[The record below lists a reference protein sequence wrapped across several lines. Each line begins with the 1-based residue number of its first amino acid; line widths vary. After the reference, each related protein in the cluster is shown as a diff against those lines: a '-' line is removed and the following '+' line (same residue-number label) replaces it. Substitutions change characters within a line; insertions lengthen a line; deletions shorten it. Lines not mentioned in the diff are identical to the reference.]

1 MKKWSRA
8 AKVSTAAAV
17 VLMPAATIAAPAA
30 LAANVYGVDTAVPAN
45 YYFDN
50 LTPNQRGLLKTVV
63 NTAGQ
68 NIGLIIDD
76 AYPNASAL
84 TTDMTGLLAPSFS
97 DANFAALDAD
107 LANRYQQFVDSS
119 STYLGMNPTNSKQ
132 VLADFINDVV
142 LDLMTASTQVNGSN
156 VTPFITAL
164 NNAINNGPAEVQAAF
179 ELSGQDAATFTQNI
193 QTAVNNYLN
202 PTPPPGGGGGTPP
215 PTPPVEEDGGEVT
228 APPSAIED
236 NPQAVIDVIE
246 EADEVEELVVELP
259 TGTTNVAVPATIFN
273 ALEDKNE
280 DAVVV
285 VATDVAT
292 YSLPVSAVDLS
303 ALAAE
308 LGVTTPE
315 LFVFIEVKPAAT
327 QPATVNGMPV
337 VGTAVEFT
345 VTVSTSKTP
354 TAANS
359 VEVTNFPMVV
369 ERSITS
375 PTPVYN
381 PLASAAGVLNAD
393 GSFTV
398 KPLLVSDI
406 TTSNGLGSEANIYS
420 TSNSTYVVLSNFKT
434 FVDVDGGA
442 SWAEDFVERLASRMI
457 VNGVNATEFK
467 PSNFITRGEFAA
479 LLSRGL
485 GIEAVTSTD
494 GQFSDVT
501 IQQAANRNGEI
512 YAAVDAGIIQGYQD
526 GTFRP
531 YEQITRDQAAIMI
544 SRAIS
549 YIGDDKVTFVSSK
562 NSSDFAD
569 YDQIGA
575 AARPHVERVYEAGY
589 VDGFLDNTFRPDA
602 NTNRAQMSK
611 VLYNFLQSIKFIN

>member
-1 MKKWSRA
+1 MA
-8 AKVSTAAAV
+8 DLPATST
-17 VLMPAATIAAPAA
+17 PALFEGRFDTFVYTTSPYLGSAGTANELATFI
-30 LAANVYGVDTAVPAN
+30 ANVSDELIAKADQVDNSNLGAFAADVRNILVNNSTPAI
-45 YYFDN
+45 
-50 LTPNQRGLLKTVV
+50 NQYIKYNDPG
-63 NTAGQ
+63 
-68 NIGLIIDD
+68 
-76 AYPNASAL
+76 
-84 TTDMTGLLAPSFS
+84 LAP
-97 DANFAALDAD
+97 
-107 LANRYQQFVDSS
+107 
-119 STYLGMNPTNSKQ
+119 
-132 VLADFINDVV
+132 V
-142 LDLMTASTQVNGSN
+142 LDDIQARV
-156 VTPFITAL
+156 
-164 NNAINNGPAEVQAAF
+164 NAI
-179 ELSGQDAATFTQNI
+179 
-193 QTAVNNYLN
+193 LN
-202 PTPPPGGGGGTPP
+202 PPPPGGGGTTPP

-285 VATDVAT
+285 VATDFAT

-345 VTVSTSKTP
+345 VTVSTSQTP

-359 VEVTNFPMVV
+359 VEVTNFPTVV